1 MTTRNPAM
9 TDRRQGLTP
18 EPVQADRFVRRSE
31 LLKRLAVGNDKLEW
45 MIDKGAFP
53 EPIRMGTRTMVWLE
67 SEVQAFL
74 ARMAKDRR
82 LPVSTDA

>member
-1 MTTRNPAM
+1 
-9 TDRRQGLTP
+9 
-18 EPVQADRFVRRSE
+18 
-31 LLKRLAVGNDKLEW
+31 